1 MNTAKHNF
9 GVVEIVK
16 TESLGVPGKR
26 IFRILIDGAPP
37 SAATLWVE
45 KEQVYG
51 IAMAMK
57 KMIENFRAGN
67 SPAAREGEEEGEGEG
82 IPFLDDPEIL
92 DGGSKEV
99 LEFKVGRLGLAFGP
113 GENHITLFFHDERED
128 AEAGF
133 GEGEGEEGYE
143 EEFEEEGPASAPKL
157 QISLTHERCDAF
169 VQESLEVCSSG
180 RGTDALSRNALVASG
195 KVDPNTNG
203 HFHS

>member
-9 GVVEIVK
+9 GVVDIVK

-57 KMIENFRAGN
+57 KMLENFRAGN
-67 SPAAREGEEEGEGEG
+67 SPAAREGEGEEGEEG
-82 IPFLDDPEIL
+82 IPYLDDPEIL
-92 DGGSKEV
+92 DGSSKEI

-128 AEAGF
+128 AEAGP
-133 GEGEGEEGYE
+133 GEGEEGYE
-143 EEFEEEGPASAPKL
+143 EEFEEDGPASAPKL
-157 QISLTHERCDAF
+157 QMSLTLERCDAF

-203 HFHS
+203 HFHN